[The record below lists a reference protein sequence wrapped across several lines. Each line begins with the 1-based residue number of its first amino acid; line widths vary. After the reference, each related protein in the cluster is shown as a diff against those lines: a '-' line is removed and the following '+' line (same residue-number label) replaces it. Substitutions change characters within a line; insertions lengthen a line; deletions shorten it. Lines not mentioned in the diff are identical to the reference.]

1 MLRKGRMITMAQD
14 TATLARPSVTALKD
28 VPQIARKLVT
38 EIPGPRSRAL
48 MEEHKQYVSAGVGA
62 AMPIFA
68 ESASGSVITDVDGNR
83 FLDLA
88 AGIAVTGVGNAAP
101 EVVDAVQ
108 SEVAKLTHTNF
119 ATTPYAGYVEVCKK
133 LAEHTPGD
141 FAKKSV
147 LLNSGAEAVE
157 NAVKIARR
165 YTGRPTVI
173 VMDNAFHGRTNLTM
187 SMTTKA
193 SPYKRG
199 FGPFAPDVVSVPY
212 SYPLRDSFGQDG
224 VAAAKASIRRMELL
238 VGHEDIAAIIA
249 EPVQGEGGFIV
260 PADEFLKTLCDW
272 AHAHGVVFISD
283 EIQSGFCRTGKWFA
297 SEYFGVEPDLI
308 TTAKALGGGLPISAV
323 TGRAEI
329 MDAVQ
334 PGGIGGTYGG
344 NPVSCAAALAAIGIM
359 ESEDL
364 PACAAHIGDVFLS
377 RFGSLP
383 ERFGCVA
390 AVRGLGAMQAIEFV
404 KPGTMEPDAEIVG
417 RIVDAVREAGLIIL
431 TCGINGNVIRLLPP
445 LVIGDDELDEA
456 LDVLEAAIA
465 ECSAQ

>member
-1 MLRKGRMITMAQD
+1 
-14 TATLARPSVTALKD
+14 
-28 VPQIARKLVT
+28 
-38 EIPGPRSRAL
+38 
-48 MEEHKQYVSAGVGA
+48 
-62 AMPIFA
+62 
-68 ESASGSVITDVDGNR
+68 
-83 FLDLA
+83 
-88 AGIAVTGVGNAAP
+88 
-101 EVVDAVQ
+101 
-108 SEVAKLTHTNF
+108 
-119 ATTPYAGYVEVCKK
+119 
-133 LAEHTPGD
+133 
-141 FAKKSV
+141 
-147 LLNSGAEAVE
+147 
-157 NAVKIARR
+157 
-165 YTGRPTVI
+165 
-173 VMDNAFHGRTNLTM
+173 
-187 SMTTKA
+187 
-193 SPYKRG
+193 
-199 FGPFAPDVVSVPY
+199 
-212 SYPLRDSFGQDG
+212 
-224 VAAAKASIRRMELL
+224 
-238 VGHEDIAAIIA
+238 
-249 EPVQGEGGFIV
+249 VQGEGGFIV

>member
-1 MLRKGRMITMAQD
+1 MMMTQD
-14 TATLARPSVTALKD
+14 TATLTRSNTTAIKD
-28 VPQIARKLVT
+28 VPQVARKLVT

-48 MEEHKQYVSAGVGA
+48 MEEHTQYVCPGVGS
-62 AMPIFA
+62 AMPVFA

-101 EVVDAVQ
+101 EVVAAVQ
-108 SEVAKLTHTNF
+108 AEVTKMTHTNF

-133 LAEHTPGD
+133 LSEHTPGS

-187 SMTTKA
+187 AMTTKS

-212 SYPLRDSFGQDG
+212 SYPLRDGFGQDG
-224 VAAAKASIRRMELL
+224 VAAAKASIERMELL
-238 VGHEDIAAIIA
+238 VGHGDIAAIIA

-260 PADEFLKTLCDW
+260 PANGFLKTLYDW
-272 AHAHGVVFISD
+272 AHGHGIVFISD
-283 EIQSGFCRTGKWFA
+283 EIQAGFCRTGKWFA
-297 SEYFGVEPDLI
+297 SEYFDVEPDLI
-308 TTAKALGGGLPISAV
+308 TTAKALGGGMPISAV

-334 PGGIGGTYGG
+334 PGGVGGTYGG
-344 NPVSCAAALAAIGIM
+344 NPVSCAAAMASIGIM
-359 ESEDL
+359 EREDL
-364 PACAAHIGDVFLS
+364 PARAAHIGEVVH
-377 RFGSLP
+377 
-383 ERFGCVA
+383 ERFGTLSSRFDCVA
-390 AVRGLGAMQAIEFV
+390 DVRGLGAMQAIEFV
-404 KPGTMEPDAEIVG
+404 KPGTTEPDADIVS
-417 RIVDAVREAGLIIL
+417 RIVTAVRAAGLVIL
-431 TCGINGNVIRLLPP
+431 TCGISGNVIRLLPP
-445 LVIGDDELDEA
+445 LVISDEELGEG